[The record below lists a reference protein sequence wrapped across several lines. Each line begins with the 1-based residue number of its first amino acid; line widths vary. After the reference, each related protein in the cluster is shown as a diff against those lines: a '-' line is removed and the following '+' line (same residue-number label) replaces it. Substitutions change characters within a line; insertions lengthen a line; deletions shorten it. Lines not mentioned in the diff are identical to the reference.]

1 MEAPPADNASAVTR
15 IMYLRCKRGIVP
27 GCLLGLGMA
36 AVLLTLP
43 AAALSQTTNTLEQ
56 RVGTM
61 ERILDSGTLL
71 KLLQSVEALNAEV
84 RELRGQLEQQQYSL
98 SQMTDRQ
105 RELYLDVDR
114 RLQRAEAGGLAA
126 GAAAATAVSAATA
139 TAPSAGTTAQTGP
152 TTGSTST
159 TSAPASGIA
168 VVGVAATGAATPAS
182 TPQTAP
188 ASVDPVKEQQAYQ
201 SAFNLLKAGRYDQAA
216 KSFQKFLTEY
226 PTGKFADN
234 AQYWLG
240 ESYYVTRNFDNAVR
254 EFENLVTN
262 HPDSQKLTHALLK
275 IGYIH
280 DELGRKEKAGEVLL
294 DLTKNYPQSTAAG
307 LAAKRL
313 ERMRSQ

>member
-1 MEAPPADNASAVTR
+1 MEARPANNASAVTR
-15 IMYLRCKRGIVP
+15 IMYLRCKRGIEP

-43 AAALSQTTNTLEQ
+43 AVALSQTTNSLEQ
-56 RVGTM
+56 RVGKM

-71 KLLQSVEALNAEV
+71 KLLQSVEALKAEV

-114 RLQRAEAGGLAA
+114 RLQRAEAGGV
-126 GAAAATAVSAATA
+126 AAATAASA
-139 TAPSAGTTAQTGP
+139 APSAGTTAAAGS
-152 TTGSTST
+152 TTASTST
-159 TSAPASGIA
+159 TFTSTSGTA
-168 VVGVAATGAATPAS
+168 AVGVAAAGAATQAS
-182 TPQTAP
+182 TTQTAP
-188 ASVDPVKEQQAYQ
+188 ASVDPAKEQQAYQ

-216 KSFQKFLTEY
+216 KSFQKFLAEY

-254 EFENLVTN
+254 EFESLVTN

-280 DELGRKEKAGEVLL
+280 DELARKEKAGEVLT

>member
-1 MEAPPADNASAVTR
+1 MEAQPADNASAVTR
-15 IMYLRCKRGIVP
+15 FMDFKRKSGIVP
-27 GCLLGLGMA
+27 GCFVGLGMT

-43 AAALSQTTNTLEQ
+43 AVALSQTTASLEQ
-56 RVGTM
+56 RVAKM
-61 ERILDSGTLL
+61 ERMLDSGTLL
-71 KLLQSVEALNAEV
+71 KLLQSVEELKAEV

-114 RLQRAEAGGLAA
+114 RLQRMAA
-126 GAAAATAVSAATA
+126 SGAVVGAAVA
-139 TAPSAGTTAQTGP
+139 SAGP
-152 TTGSTST
+152 GSAPPAG
-159 TSAPASGIA
+159 TSAPAGSTVGSAPAASTSGAA
-168 VVGVAATGAATPAS
+168 VVGVAAAGAATQAG
-182 TPQTAP
+182 TPQGAP
-188 ASVDPVKEQQAYQ
+188 TSTDPLKEQQAYQ

-216 KSFQKFLTEY
+216 KSFQKFLGEY

-240 ESYYVTRNFDNAVR
+240 ESYYVTRNFDNALR
-254 EFENLVTN
+254 EFNTLVSD
-262 HPDSQKLTHALLK
+262 HPDSQKVTHALLK

-280 DELGRKEKAGEVLL
+280 DELGQKEKAREILT

-313 ERMRSQ
+313 ERMRQ